1 MRLRL
6 KTKFTLTTALLVLT
20 VVALVCVVSVAAL
33 MRQTFR
39 QLDDRAHYVAQI
51 ILDQA
56 RRSLEDAAARGLTP
70 TSESD
75 ADMEKYVR
83 DVLQRDSGMSSTLE
97 AAVGYSPIIYE
108 VLIVDRE
115 SVILVSS
122 DAGQAGHLRLPR
134 AKLETLTQF
143 DFLEQIRVLYGPPRV
158 YEISLPFNLSGR
170 AFGEIRVGLN
180 SALLRNEISPT
191 LRAAVQFALLGVLVS
206 TLLAGVISSITLAPL
221 QKITAQ
227 LDRIAQG
234 QFEGQPLHSGD
245 ELGQVSTKIS
255 EIGQQLRGVRAVFSG
270 LRENLSA
277 LTAGLDDGL
286 LVFSASG
293 QAVLATPAVE
303 KFLGRKPEELIG
315 RTATQVFPV
324 DQPLG
329 RALGLNAA
337 GRLHSVGDV
346 EVLLSGGSGPQ
357 RVRASVREI
366 AEGGS
371 QMGALVT
378 LRDLDSLD
386 RLDSELEVSERMAA
400 LGRVTAGV
408 AHEVKNP
415 LNSMRL
421 WLENLRES
429 LPSDPEAAN
438 TAVKVLDT
446 EIDRLDRVVKRFLDF
461 TKPVELHLE
470 DTALSELV
478 GGVLATARPQIERA
492 GVRAAVE
499 QPDTLPPVRVDRA
512 LMQQALM
519 NLVLNAC
526 EAMPRGGTLTITLRR
541 KGEFAEIR
549 VADTGHGIPPEH
561 RRRIFELFFTTRP
574 SGSGLGLATAFR
586 IMQLHSGSID
596 FESEAGRGTT
606 FLLELPL
613 AR

>member
-6 KTKFTLTTALLVLT
+6 KTKFTLTTALMVLT
-20 VVALVCVVSVAAL
+20 VVALVSVVSVAAL
-33 MRQTFR
+33 VRQTFR
-39 QLDDRAHYVAQI
+39 NLDERAQYVARL

-56 RRSLEDAAARGLTP
+56 HHSLEDAAARGLTP
-70 TSESD
+70 ASESD
-75 ADMEKYVR
+75 ADIEAYVR
-83 DVLQRDSGMSSTLE
+83 DVLRKDSGMTAALA
-97 AAVGYSPIIYE
+97 AAVGYSPTIYE
-108 VLIVDRE
+108 VSLVDRD
-115 SVILVSS
+115 SVALVSS
-122 DAGQAGHLRLPR
+122 DPELAGHLRLPR
-134 AKLETLTQF
+134 ARLETLTQF
-143 DFLEQIRVLYGPPRV
+143 DFIEQLRVLYGPPRV
-158 YEISLPFNLSGR
+158 YEYSQAFNLGGKP
-170 AFGEIRVGLN
+170 FGEIRVGLN
-180 SALLRNEISPT
+180 SALLRSEISPT
-191 LRAAVQFALLGVLVS
+191 LRAATQFAIIGVLVS
-206 TLLAGVISSITLAPL
+206 ALLAGFISSITLAPL

-234 QFEGQPLHSGD
+234 QFDSQPLRSGD

-255 EIGQQLRGVRAVFSG
+255 EIGQQLRGVRAIFSG

-286 LVFSASG
+286 LVFSATG

-303 KFLGRKPEELIG
+303 KFLGHKPEELIG
-315 RTATQVFPV
+315 RSAAQVFPA

-329 RALGLNAA
+329 QALGLAN
-337 GRLHSVGDV
+337 GRLRSVENV
-346 EVLLSGGSGPQ
+346 EVALDGTGGPQ

-366 AEGGS
+366 AEGGW

-400 LGRVTAGV
+400 IGRVTAGV

-429 LPSDPEAAN
+429 LPADPEAAQ
-438 TAVKVLDT
+438 TAVKVLDS

-478 GGVLATARPQIERA
+478 GGVLALARPQIERA
-492 GVRAAVE
+492 GVRASVE
-499 QPDTLPPVRVDRA
+499 QPDLLPHVRVDRA
-512 LMQQALM
+512 LLQQALM

-526 EAMPRGGTLTITLRR
+526 EAMPKGGRLEITLRR
-541 KGEFAEIR
+541 KADSAEIR
-549 VADTGHGIPPEH
+549 VADTGHGIAPEH

-586 IMQLHSGSID
+586 IVHLHNGSID
-596 FESEAGRGTT
+596 FESEPGRGTT
-606 FLLELPL
+606 FILELPL

>member
-6 KTKFTLTTALLVLT
+6 KTKFTLTTALMVLT
-20 VVALVCVVSVAAL
+20 VVALVSVVSVAAL
-33 MRQTFR
+33 VRQTFR
-39 QLDDRAHYVAQI
+39 NLDERAQYVARL

-56 RRSLEDAAARGLTP
+56 HHSLEDAAARGLAP
-70 TSESD
+70 ASESD
-75 ADMEKYVR
+75 ADIEAYVR
-83 DVLQRDSGMSSTLE
+83 DVLRKDSGMTAALA
-97 AAVGYSPIIYE
+97 AAVGYSPTIYE
-108 VLIVDRE
+108 VSIVDRD
-115 SVILVSS
+115 SVALVSS
-122 DAGQAGHLRLPR
+122 DPELAGHLRLPR
-134 AKLETLTQF
+134 ARLESLTQF
-143 DFLEQIRVLYGPPRV
+143 DFIEQLRVLYGPPRV
-158 YEISLPFNLSGR
+158 YEYSQAFNLGGR
-170 AFGEIRVGLN
+170 PFGEIRVGLN
-180 SALLRNEISPT
+180 SALLRSEISPT
-191 LRAAVQFALLGVLVS
+191 LRAATQFAIIGVLVS
-206 TLLAGVISSITLAPL
+206 ALLAGFISSITLAPL

-227 LDRIAQG
+227 LDRIARG
-234 QFEGQPLHSGD
+234 QFDSQPLRSGD

-255 EIGQQLRGVRAVFSG
+255 EIGQQLRGVRAIFSG

-286 LVFSASG
+286 LVFSATG

-303 KFLGRKPEELIG
+303 KFLGHKPEELIG
-315 RTATQVFPV
+315 RTAAQVFPA

-329 RALGLNAA
+329 QALGLAN
-337 GRLHSVGDV
+337 GRLRSVENV
-346 EVLLSGGSGPQ
+346 EVALNGTGGPQ

-429 LPSDPEAAN
+429 LPADPEAAQ

-478 GGVLATARPQIERA
+478 GGVLALARPQIERA
-492 GVRAAVE
+492 GVRAIVE
-499 QPDTLPPVRVDRA
+499 QPDLLPPARVDRA
-512 LMQQALM
+512 LLQQALM

-526 EAMPRGGTLTITLRR
+526 EAMPQGGRLEITLRR
-541 KGEFAEIR
+541 KGDAAEIR
-549 VADTGHGIPPEH
+549 VKDTGHGIAPEH

-586 IMQLHSGSID
+586 IVHLHNGSID
-596 FESEAGRGTT
+596 FESEPGRGTT
-606 FLLELPL
+606 FILELPL

>member
-6 KTKFTLTTALLVLT
+6 KTKFTLTTALLVFT

-33 MRQTFR
+33 VRQTFR
-39 QLDDRAHYVAQI
+39 QLDERAHFVAQL
-51 ILDQA
+51 ILYQA
-56 RRSLEDAAARGLTP
+56 QHSLEDAAARGLTP
-70 TSESD
+70 ASESD
-75 ADMEKYVR
+75 ADAEAFVR
-83 DVLQRDSGMSSTLE
+83 DVLRKDSGMTSALA
-97 AAVGYSPIIYE
+97 AAVGLTPTIYE
-108 VLIVDRE
+108 VSIVDRG
-115 SVILVSS
+115 SVAMVSS
-122 DAGQAGHLRLPR
+122 DPDQADHLRLPR
-134 AKLETLTQF
+134 PRLDTLTQF
-143 DFLEQIRVLYGPPRV
+143 DFLEQLRVLYGPPRV
-158 YEISLPFNLSGR
+158 YEVSLPFNLSNR
-170 AFGEIRVGLN
+170 PFGEVRVGLN
-180 SALLRNEISPT
+180 SALLRNEISPL
-191 LRAAVQFALLGVLVS
+191 LRTATQFALFGVLVS
-206 TLLAGVISSITLAPL
+206 ALLAAVISNITLAPL

-234 QFEGQPLHSGD
+234 QFDSQPLVSGD

-255 EIGQQLRGVRAVFSG
+255 EIGQQLRGVRAIFSG

-277 LTAGLDDGL
+277 LASGLDDGL

-315 RTATQVFPV
+315 CTADQVFPA
-324 DQPLG
+324 DKPLG
-329 RALGLNAA
+329 RALGLSD
-337 GRLHSVGDV
+337 GQLHATGDV
-346 EVLLSGGSGPQ
+346 EVLLGDGAGPQ

-400 LGRVTAGV
+400 LARVTAGV

-429 LPSDPEAAN
+429 LPADPEAAS

-470 DTALSELV
+470 DTDLSELV
-478 GGVLATARPQIERA
+478 GEVLALARPQIERA
-492 GVRAAVE
+492 GVQASVE
-499 QPDTLPPVRVDRA
+499 QADRLPPVRVDCA
-512 LMQQALM
+512 LVQQALM
-519 NLVLNAC
+519 NLILNAC
-526 EAMPRGGTLTITLRR
+526 EAMPNGGRLQVTLRR
-541 KGEFAEIR
+541 KGESAEIR
-549 VADTGHGIPPEH
+549 LADTGHGIPPEH

-586 IMQLHSGSID
+586 IVQLHNGSID
-596 FESEAGRGTT
+596 FESQAGQGTT
-606 FLLELPL
+606 FILEFPL

>member
-6 KTKFTLTTALLVLT
+6 KTKFTLTTALLVFT
-20 VVALVCVVSVAAL
+20 VVALVSVVSVAAL
-33 MRQTFR
+33 VRQTFR
-39 QLDDRAHYVAQI
+39 NLDDRAHYVAQL

-56 RRSLEDAAARGLTP
+56 QRSLEDAAARGLTP
-70 TSESD
+70 ATDGD
-75 ADMEKYVR
+75 ADLETYVR
-83 DVLQRDSGMSSTLE
+83 DVLQKDSSMS
-97 AAVGYSPIIYE
+97 AALQAPMVLPTIYE
-108 VLIVDRE
+108 VSIVDHD
-115 SVILVSS
+115 SVALVSS
-122 DAGQAGHLRLPR
+122 DEKLEGHMRLPR
-134 AKLETLTQF
+134 ARLETLTQF
-143 DFLEQIRVLYGPPRV
+143 DFIEQLRVLYGPPRV
-158 YEISLPFNLSGR
+158 YEVTLPLNLGDR

-180 SALLRNEISPT
+180 SAFLRNEISPT
-191 LRAAVQFALLGVLVS
+191 LRAATQFALIGVLVS
-206 TLLAGVISSITLAPL
+206 ALLAGVISSITLAPL

-234 QFEGQPLHSGD
+234 QFGGQPLHSGD

-255 EIGQQLRGVRAVFSG
+255 EIGQQLRGVRAIFSG

-277 LTAGLDDGL
+277 FTAGLDDGL
-286 LVFSASG
+286 LVFSATG

-303 KFLGRKPEELIG
+303 KFLGRKPEDLIG
-315 RTATQVFPV
+315 HTASQVFPA

-329 RALGLNAA
+329 RALGMAG
-337 GRLHSVGDV
+337 GRLHDVGDV
-346 EVLLSGGSGPQ
+346 EVVLDGGAGPQ

-378 LRDLDSLD
+378 LRDLDSLE

-429 LPSDPEAAN
+429 LPSDPEATR
-438 TAVKVLDT
+438 TAINVLDT

-470 DTALSELV
+470 ETSLFELV
-478 GGVLATARPQIERA
+478 GGLMALARPQIERA
-492 GVRAAVE
+492 GVRASVE
-499 QPDTLPPVRVDRA
+499 QPDLMPPVRVDQA
-512 LMQQALM
+512 LLQQALM

-526 EAMPRGGTLTITLRR
+526 EAMPQGGSLTITLRR
-541 KGEFAEIR
+541 KGEFAEIL
-549 VADTGHGIPPEH
+549 VADTGHGIVPEH
-561 RRRIFELFFTTRP
+561 RRRIFELFFSTRP

-586 IMQLHSGSID
+586 IVQLHNGSID

-606 FLLELPL
+606 FLLQLPL

>member
-20 VVALVCVVSVAAL
+20 VVALVSVVSVAAL
-33 MRQTFR
+33 VHQTFNH
-39 QLDDRAHYVAQI
+39 LDDRARYVALL
-51 ILDQA
+51 ILDVA
-56 RRSLEDAAARGLTP
+56 HHSLEDAAARGLTP
-70 TSESD
+70 ASESD
-75 ADMEKYVR
+75 ADLENYVR
-83 DVLQRDSGMSSTLE
+83 DVLQKDSGMT
-97 AAVGYSPIIYE
+97 AALAATVGYSPTIYE
-108 VLIVDRE
+108 VSIVDRG
-115 SVILVSS
+115 SVALVSS
-122 DAGQAGHLRLPR
+122 DPALAGHLRLPR
-134 AKLETLTQF
+134 SRLDTLTQF
-143 DFLEQIRVLYGPPRV
+143 DFLEQLRVLYGPPRV
-158 YEISLPFNLSGR
+158 YEFSLPFNLGDR
-170 AFGEIRVGLN
+170 PFGEIRVGLN
-180 SALLRNEISPT
+180 SALLRSEISPM
-191 LRAAVQFALLGVLVS
+191 LRSATQFALFGVLVS
-206 TLLAGVISSITLAPL
+206 ALLAGVISSLTLAPL

-227 LDRIAQG
+227 LDRIARG
-234 QFEGQPLHSGD
+234 QFDSQPLRSGD

-255 EIGQQLRGVRAVFSG
+255 EIGQQLRGVRAIFSG

-277 LTAGLDDGL
+277 LTAGMDDGL
-286 LVFSASG
+286 LVFSATG

-315 RTATQVFPV
+315 QTASQVFPAG
-324 DQPLG
+324 QPLG
-329 RALGLNAA
+329 AALSLAG
-337 GRLHSVGDV
+337 GRLHAIADA
-346 EVLLSGGSGPQ
+346 EVALQDASAPQ
-357 RVRASVREI
+357 RVRVSVREI

-386 RLDSELEVSERMAA
+386 RLDSELEVSERMSA
-400 LGRVTAGV
+400 LARVTAGV

-429 LPSDPEAAN
+429 LPSDPEAAQ

-470 DTALSELV
+470 ETPLSELV
-478 GGVLATARPQIERA
+478 GEVLALARPQIERA
-492 GVRAAVE
+492 GVRATV
-499 QPDTLPPVRVDRA
+499 QQLDLLPPVRVDRA
-512 LMQQALM
+512 LLQQALM
-519 NLVLNAC
+519 NLILNAC
-526 EAMPRGGTLTITLRR
+526 EAMPKGGRLEVTLRR
-541 KGEFAEIR
+541 KGECAEIR
-549 VADTGHGIPPEH
+549 VADTGHGIAPEH

-586 IMQLHSGSID
+586 IVQLHSGSID

-606 FLLELPL
+606 FLVELPF